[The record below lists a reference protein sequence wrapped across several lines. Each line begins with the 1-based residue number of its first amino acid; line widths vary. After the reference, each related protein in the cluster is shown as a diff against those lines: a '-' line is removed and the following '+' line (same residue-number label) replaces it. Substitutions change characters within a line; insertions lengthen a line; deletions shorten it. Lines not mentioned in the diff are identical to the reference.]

1 MYTTTVKHLACIDR
15 RVALVVEPNQT
26 AAAQVVVSSVP
37 AIWPP
42 AAPDGFEEFF
52 RSSFRE
58 LVRAAMYAGAT
69 LQEAEDAT
77 AKALMEML
85 RHWDTCKRS
94 LAYARKAAVH
104 NFIKDKTRGTSRIAR
119 RLIERGHA
127 PHQEGA
133 EHSQLTA
140 WEDEE
145 WVAHVLS
152 SLPPA
157 QREVMELIAKGL
169 DRDEIAET
177 LGKTK
182 EAIRQNLCDA
192 RARLSRELNA
202 DGERRQDPNGKH
214 RQQPLRRMARTP
226 REEAR

>member
-1 MYTTTVKHLACIDR
+1 VKHLGLNR
-15 RVALVVEPNQT
+15 PESGLVVERNQ
-26 AAAQVVVSSVP
+26 
-37 AIWPP
+37 ILPP
-42 AAPDGFEEFF
+42 SAPDGYEEFF

-69 LQEAEDAT
+69 LQEAEDAA

-104 NFIKDKTRGTSRIAR
+104 NFIKARTRGTRRVAR
-119 RLIERGHA
+119 RLIERGHVSY
-127 PHQEGA
+127 QEGA
-133 EHSQLTA
+133 QDSELTRA
-140 WEDEE
+140 EDEE

-157 QREVMELIAKGL
+157 QREVMELIVKGL
-169 DRDEIAET
+169 DQDEIAEK
-177 LGKTK
+177 LGQTK
-182 EAIRQNLCDA
+182 EAVRRNLCDA

-202 DGERRQDPNGKH
+202 NGERRQDPDGQH
-214 RQQPLRRMARTP
+214 RQQSPRRMARTP